1 MRTDDFN
8 LVLENGDHVYN
19 DKNGELV
26 SISYDT
32 LLLTEVELR
41 RRKKQNYFADKMRNP
56 AFDDYGTFLWL
67 CFNPIENLFPDLNG
81 TEVTMLIM
89 LSTFIDYSN
98 LLLTPNNKRMRQSDL
113 VTLLQTSKATISR
126 FVNKLKK
133 NNIIDEK
140 SNGDMYLNTKSFY
153 RGEYRQR
160 QARTTRVYIDTCRKL
175 YYASEKGQRNKLSFI
190 FRMIPWMDYRHNILV
205 ANPYE
210 KDEDNVQPI
219 SLGDFAE
226 FIGYGRNNASC
237 LWKIISKIKIDGE
250 PVVLAVMRNLNMRD
264 ATVMVNP
271 KLLCGSRDVGTL
283 RILFRDARKKGDEH
297 NAYSNMIKSTKCN

>member
-8 LVLENGDHVYN
+8 LVLEDGDHVYN
-19 DKNGELV
+19 EKNGELV

-140 SNGDMYLNTKSFY
+140 PNGDMYLNTKSFY
-153 RGEYRQR
+153 RGEYRQC

-226 FIGYGRNNASC
+226 FIGYGRTNSSS
-237 LWKIISKIKIDGE
+237 LWKTISKIKIDGE
-250 PVVLAVMRNLNMRD
+250 PVVLAVMRNLNMTD

-283 RILFRDARKKGDEH
+283 RILFRDARKKSDEH